1 MESWIVMSSCKVRSS
16 EIIGWG
22 MHDKYMNVLCNIKN
36 GMSLMIRMLCE
47 IIVQLVFTCYV

>member
-16 EIIGWG
+16 EIIEWG

-36 GMSLMIRMLCE
+36 SMSLMICMSCE
-47 IIVQLVFTCYV
+47 IVV